1 MIFKQTQYV
10 NSNHHSRSN
19 NNLTIMKNVTIIIFK
34 NVTIIIFIENRNC
47 YLLSTHLLK
56 YELNKE
62 INGIFLLVFFFP

>member
-19 NNLTIMKNVTIIIFK
+19 NNLTIMK

-62 INGIFLLVFFFP
+62 INGIFLLVYFFFLKNS